1 MDSNQL
7 TAIIITA
14 IVTSGIALFSQVL
27 FEAYTRSNNKTIIRR
42 NIVTSLIA
50 DLESKMILFDS
61 RMKELGDIELNDP
74 LKYEFIFFPIRS
86 NYFTVFESLAVNLG
100 YISNEILKTDIILTY
115 SELKGFFDSL
125 QALEDISKQ
134 AQAIPENTN
143 SDLMAQLATNHY
155 WYANKLLNETLPEL
169 LHKINNLK
177 NNLEEYY
184 PKI

>member
-7 TAIIITA
+7 TVIITTAII
-14 IVTSGIALFSQVL
+14 TSGIALIFQLL
-27 FEAYTRSNNKTIIRR
+27 FEGYTRSNNKVSIRR

-86 NYFTVFESLAVNLG
+86 NYFTVFESIAVNLG
-100 YISNEILKTDIILTY
+100 YISNEVLKTDIILTY

-125 QALEDISKQ
+125 QA
-134 AQAIPENTN
+134 
-143 SDLMAQLATNHY
+143 
-155 WYANKLLNETLPEL
+155 
-169 LHKINNLK
+169 
-177 NNLEEYY
+177 
-184 PKI
+184 